1 MNLSQLRHLLAL
13 TQTGSFSR
21 AAEQLHVTQSAL
33 SRSISALE
41 EELGLKLVDRI
52 GKSNELTPFGLS
64 VVERARRIVQEAGE
78 LQRSAEL
85 YQTGQGGPLRL
96 GLGATPSAVLMAPL
110 LVHLVRE
117 HPRLKV
123 WLSSGSI
130 PMQLQALRMRNLD
143 GLVVDWLAL
152 PQDQDLQIE
161 RLPAMRS
168 GFLCRPG
175 HPLHGRRR
183 IGLADLSRYPIATTP
198 LNQETIRQMV
208 QSLGDKAHPEHFIT
222 IQCEYIPSLLEAICA
237 TDALF
242 MGVLA
247 GARALLEAGRLVEL
261 PTQPPLQVDGCYA
274 LVTLAGRTETPALG
288 IVRALIAECMRS
300 DWHSARAH

>member
-1 MNLSQLRHLLAL
+1 MSMRVPSRMSSSGTTEETRLATACASPL
-13 TQTGSFSR
+13 PTPARCQAITQES
-21 AAEQLHVTQSAL
+21 LHAL
-33 SRSISALE
+33 
-41 EELGLKLVDRI
+41 
-52 GKSNELTPFGLS
+52 GKSGAGKGGSSGKAGFESFLQ
-64 VVERARRIVQEAGE
+64 ERARRIVQEAGE

-175 HPLHGRRR
+175 HPLRGRRR
-183 IGLADLSRYPIATTP
+183 IGLAELSRYPIATTP

-222 IQCEYIPSLLEAICA
+222 IQCEDIPSLLEAICA

-247 GARALLEAGRLVEL
+247 GAPSAGGVLR
-261 PTQPPLQVDGCYA
+261 
-274 LVTLAGRTETPALG
+274 
-288 IVRALIAECMRS
+288 
-300 DWHSARAH
+300 